1 MVGLVSM
8 VGYGIQS
15 MLKEGHDHLS
25 WLKEAMLKNID
36 AYQELSVITR
46 TFLGPNGESCSAF
59 WTVEFIG
66 KSLILHVWF
75 RDSMGILV
83 FFCFFPPGG
92 CFVGVIIHPAR
103 QRTHQEECE
112 TLFGF
117 GN

>member
-36 AYQELSVITR
+36 AYRELSFITH

-59 WTVEFIG
+59 WLLN
-66 KSLILHVWF
+66 S
-75 RDSMGILV
+75 
-83 FFCFFPPGG
+83 
-92 CFVGVIIHPAR
+92 
-103 QRTHQEECE
+103 
-112 TLFGF
+112 
-117 GN
+117 